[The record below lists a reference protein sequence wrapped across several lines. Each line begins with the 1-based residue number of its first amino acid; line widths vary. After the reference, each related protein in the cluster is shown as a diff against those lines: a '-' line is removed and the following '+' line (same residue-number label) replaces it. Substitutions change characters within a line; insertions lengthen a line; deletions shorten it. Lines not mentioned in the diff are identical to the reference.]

1 MTKPLACIIA
11 GSRDATYEQTMAVI
25 ESCPFKDAITAVISG
40 KCKGAD
46 TNGEFWAAIRN
57 VMVLNFPA
65 DWNKHGKAAG
75 PIRNSE
81 MAKEADAAIIVPRPD
96 GTYGNG
102 SLDMMKKMIAK
113 LGPEQAKFLIWPI
126 PPDELLAG

>member
-46 TNGEFWAAIRN
+46 TNGEFWAVIRN

-81 MAKEADAAIIVPRPD
+81 MAKEANAAIIVPRSD

-102 SLDMMKKMIAK
+102 SLDMMKKMITK
-113 LGPEQAKFLIWPI
+113 LGADQAKVLIWPI